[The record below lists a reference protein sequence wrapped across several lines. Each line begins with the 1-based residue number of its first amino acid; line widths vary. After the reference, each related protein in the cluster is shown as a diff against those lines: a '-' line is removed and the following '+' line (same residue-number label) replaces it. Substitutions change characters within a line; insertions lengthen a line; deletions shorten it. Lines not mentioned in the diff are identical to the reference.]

1 VISEIHIAGRKI
13 GMDHPVYFI
22 ADIAANHDG
31 DLQRAKDL
39 IYLAAESGADAAKF
53 QNFQAETIVSDV
65 GFKSLGAKFSHQSK
79 WEKSVFDVYSE
90 AALPLDWT
98 PVLKE
103 TCDEAGIHYFTA
115 PYDVSLL
122 EELSHFVC
130 AWKIGSGDI
139 TWIELIERIASF
151 DKPVLLATGAADW
164 EDVTRAVEAITAK
177 TRQLVLMQ
185 CNTNYTGDRSNFQY
199 LNLRVLEK
207 FRKCH
212 PNLVLGLSDHT
223 PGHTSVLGAV
233 TLGARVIEKH
243 FTDDI
248 TRNGPDHGFSMTP
261 ESWERM
267 VIATEDLVAALGDS
281 EKRIMPNEAET
292 AIVQRRAI
300 CAGQDIAAGEIITRE
315 MLTFLRPCPIDG
327 LAPFEEKKVV
337 GKKAQK
343 PIPKGEHLRIGDLI

>member
-1 VISEIHIAGRKI
+1 VISEIHISARKI
-13 GMDHPVYFI
+13 GVDHPVYFV

-53 QNFQAETIVSDV
+53 QNFQAETIASDI

-115 PYDVSLL
+115 PYDLSLL
-122 EELSHFVC
+122 QDLSHFVC

-139 TWIELIERIASF
+139 TWIELIERIATF

-164 EDVTRAVEAITAK
+164 EDVTRAVEAIMSK

-185 CNTNYTGDRSNFQY
+185 CNTNYTGDRNNFQY

-207 FRKCH
+207 FREFY
-212 PNLVLGLSDHT
+212 PNIVMGLSDHT

-248 TRNGPDHGFSMTP
+248 TRDGPDHGFSMTP
-261 ESWERM
+261 ESWKSM
-267 VIATEDLVAALGDS
+267 VIATEDLVAALGNS
-281 EKRIMPNEAET
+281 EKRIMPNEADT
-292 AIVQRRAI
+292 AILQRRAVR
-300 CAGQDIAAGEIITRE
+300 AGRDIAAGELITRE
-315 MLTFLRPCPIDG
+315 MLTFLRPCPTDG
-327 LAPFEEKKVV
+327 FAPFEENKVV
-337 GKKAQK
+337 GKIAQK
-343 PIPKGEHLRIGDLI
+343 PVLKGEHLRVGDLT